1 MKKASHLCTT
11 TGHSNGPLLVK
22 VSMCYLLWI
31 SSDRF
36 FLASSNFC
44 FCCLSS
50 ADAERDWKVP
60 PCLFSAS
67 GRNKKEKKNTSVC
80 SEGDECSLE
89 WVFLQ
94 AQRHTCFGPVLAEV
108 SCSKGWL
115 CQQFFELLR
124 TRHGPLCCTW
134 SRRGI
139 NIRDL
144 EPEREADL
152 ASEGWK

>member
-1 MKKASHLCTT
+1 MDPFLWKSA
-11 TGHSNGPLLVK
+11 
-22 VSMCYLLWI
+22 MCYLLWI

-50 ADAERDWKVP
+50 ADAESDWKVP

-67 GRNKKEKKNTSVC
+67 GRNKKEKKKKQHTSVC
-80 SEGDECSLE
+80 LEGAKSSQE

-94 AQRHTCFGPVLAEV
+94 AQGHTCFGPVLAEV

-134 SRRGI
+134 SGRSI

-144 EPEREADL
+144 EPEREAGL
-152 ASEGWK
+152 ALEGWK